1 VPLIISARGR
11 KGTRGA
17 SLAGRRLDLSKTLVS
32 LDDVPLIDDWLPEF
46 DVGERHDV
54 AVPLE
59 PERALALAL
68 ATPAS
73 SDRIV
78 RALISARGMAARDE
92 TIERFFAAHRFVVL
106 DRSPTEW
113 VAGAVG
119 AVWRPRGG
127 LVQLD
132 DAGAWR
138 GANVAGTIK
147 GVVDFRAEAIPGGSR
162 LTTETRVKATDEQ
175 ARRAFRRYWL
185 AIGPFSALI
194 RKRWLAAVMASAK
207 RSAEPSP

>member
-1 VPLIISARGR
+1 MSPLTLAVLGV
-11 KGTRGA
+11 GLPTRGA
-17 SLAGRRLDLSKTLVS
+17 
-32 LDDVPLIDDWLPEF
+32 LIDDWLPEF

-59 PERALALAL
+59 PERALELAL
-68 ATPAS
+68 ATPAAL
-73 SDRIV
+73 DRIV
-78 RALISARGMAARDE
+78 RALVTARGMVARDA
-92 TIERFFAAHRFVVL
+92 TIEGFFAAHRFVVL
-106 DRSPTEW
+106 DRTPTEW
-113 VAGAVG
+113 VSGAVG

-127 LVQLD
+127 LVRLD
-132 DAGAWR
+132 DAEAWR
-138 GANVAGTIK
+138 AADVPGTIK

-162 LTTETRVKATDEQ
+162 LTTETRVKATDDQ

-185 AIGPFSALI
+185 LIGPFSALI